1 MQECTSHPYLYDRTR
16 PSTCHGTAPSC
27 ITLTQIPKSGYGS
40 KLVIDPYWPCLHWNV
55 NHHGSTK
62 SFHVHLYQLPQPC
75 HGLPIPSR
83 QETHLGRHRLAAG
96 QRCGCPAA
104 AGRRRGAA
112 AAAAAAE
119 DTATGRT
126 GADGWSTMEYST
138 TRMIVIYCNGLYIYI
153 TYAYIIITIMITE
166 FMIMIME

>member
-1 MQECTSHPYLYDRTR
+1 MDQLKVFMFIFINFHSRAMAFPSHPGKR
-16 PSTCHGTAPSC
+16 P
-27 ITLTQIPKSGYGS
+27 TLADIVSRPGS
-40 KLVIDPYWPCLHWNV
+40 AV
-55 NHHGSTK
+55 GARR
-62 SFHVHLYQLPQPC
+62 PQD
-75 HGLPIPSR
+75 G
-83 QETHLGRHRLAAG
+83 
-96 QRCGCPAA
+96 
-104 AGRRRGAA
+104 AGRRRGA